1 MIPDEF
7 WVEKAV
13 NGDSVAFEE
22 LVKRYHTK
30 IYRLAYRIL
39 DNPDDADDATQEAF
53 VEAYKSLKS
62 FEGRSKFYTWLYKVA
77 KNTCH
82 QHVRKAESRQ
92 RTLSSFAEDFKY
104 NYNESNVETPERI
117 VLKNERNHLIQEA
130 VSKLPA
136 KQREV
141 VVLFYMHNLK
151 YREIA
156 EILNCS
162 EGTVASR
169 LHTALRNLKP
179 KLKNL

>member
-1 MIPDEF
+1 MIPDEL
-7 WVEKAV
+7 WVKKAV
-13 NGDSVAFEE
+13 NGDSGAFDE
-22 LVKRYHTK
+22 LVKRYHAK

-53 VEAYKSLKS
+53 IEAYKSLKS
-62 FEGRSKFYTWLYKVA
+62 FEGRSKFYTWLYRVA
-77 KNTCH
+77 LNTCH
-82 QHVRKAESRQ
+82 QQVRKAESRQ

-104 NYNESNVETPERI
+104 NNNESNVETPERI
-117 VLKNERNHLIQEA
+117 ALRNERNNLVKEA
-130 VSKLPA
+130 ISKLPE

-141 VVLFYMHNLK
+141 VVLFYIHNLK

-169 LHTALRNLKP
+169 LHTALGNLKP